1 MPATYSPIEVFGEYS
16 LVRHANGNFYIA
28 WYEPTKRQTKRRG
41 LKTKVTSDAM
51 DRVRQISESGMTGDP
66 LAALE
71 AKVVRTVADVLN
83 EHRNY
88 VKDLASVEAET
99 IHIDLICASAIANK
113 RVAALTRRDLEALRD
128 TWVAK
133 GAKIST
139 VSRRLSTLRSAIKRA
154 VDNKQLSANDAPKIP
169 EFRSAHHIRA
179 AEPKGDPCGTE
190 ALARLYDATQ
200 EPHLLLYWTLLFATA
215 ARQTSVLELEGK
227 HFDRKHMLVDLNTK
241 GRVQTDKYR
250 PVLPILPSLRP
261 WLDLIPDG
269 RLIMWRDKPVAS
281 VKTGV
286 RRAIASAGL
295 PNDINSYSVRHS
307 LGRFMIRENID
318 PGQISVWLGHVR
330 PPLNNKTT
338 LIYSPFA
345 PTFMI
350 NARKAVEKFV
360 GEIAAQA
367 KTPLL
372 TPPDSVK
379 AYLQRL
385 IAVEKRNREG

>member
-1 MPATYSPIEVFGEYS
+1 MPSTYTPIEVFGEYS

-88 VKDLASVEAET
+88 VKDLASAEAET
-99 IHIDLICASAIANK
+99 IHIDLICAAAIANK
-113 RVAALTRRDLEALRD
+113 RVAALTRRDFEALRD

-154 VDNKQLSANDAPKIP
+154 VDNKQLSANDAPKVP
-169 EFRSAHHIRA
+169 EFRSAHHVRA

-190 ALARLYDATQ
+190 ALARLYDATE
-200 EPHLLLYWTLLFATA
+200 EPHLQLYLTMLFATA
-215 ARQTSVLELEGK
+215 ARRTSVLELEGK
-227 HFDRKHMLVDLNTK
+227 QIDREHSLLDLNTK

-250 PVLPILPSLRP
+250 PVLPILAPLQL
-261 WLDLIPDG
+261 WLELIPDG
-269 RLIMWRDKPVAS
+269 RLIMWRDKPVIS
-281 VKTGV
+281 VKTGI
-286 RRAIASAGL
+286 RRAIARAGL
-295 PNDINSYSVRHS
+295 PKDINSYSVRHS
-307 LGRFMIRENID
+307 LGRFMNREGVD
-318 PGQISVWLGHVR
+318 DKQISVWLGHIR
-330 PPLNNKTT
+330 PPQNNKIT
-338 LIYSPFA
+338 LIYSPYA
-345 PTFMI
+345 PEYMLG
-350 NARKAVEKFV
+350 ARQAAEKFI

-372 TPPDSVK
+372 TPPNSVQ

-385 IAVEKRNREG
+385 IAVEKRDREG